1 MTTKTRPALLLLL
14 LAAVL
19 ASLAVAGCGGSDPSQ
34 ADKAATLAAK
44 EQKNPP
50 VLTEPAAPTVKVVKV
65 TPSAG
70 EADISKKPVIPK
82 QTGADP
88 KVLIAQDLIVG
99 TGATAKSGDT
109 VDVQYVG
116 VLRSNGKEFDSSWS
130 RGAKPFSF
138 ALGAGSVIAGW
149 DNGVV
154 GMKVGGRRRLIIPA
168 DQAYGATGSPPKIPA
183 NAALVFDVDLKKV
196 TPAKS

>member
-1 MTTKTRPALLLLL
+1 MRPALTFLL
-14 LAAVL
+14 LAGL
-19 ASLAVAGCGGSDPSQ
+19 IASLALTACGSSDPSQ
-34 ADKAATLAAK
+34 ADKAATLAA
-44 EQKNPP
+44 EQQKNPP
-50 VLTEPAAPTVKVVKV
+50 KLTEPAKPTVKVVKV

-82 QTGADP
+82 QTGPDP
-88 KVLIAQDLIVG
+88 KTLIVQDLIVG
-99 TGATAKSGDT
+99 TGAEAKAGDT

-168 DQAYGATGSPPKIPA
+168 DQGYGATGSPPKIPA

>member
-1 MTTKTRPALLLLL
+1 MRPALTFLL
-14 LAAVL
+14 LAAL
-19 ASLAVAGCGGSDPSQ
+19 IASLALTACGSSDPSQ
-34 ADKAATLAAK
+34 ADKAATLAA
-44 EQKNPP
+44 EQQKNPP
-50 VLTEPAAPTVKVVKV
+50 KLTEPAKPTVKVVKV

-82 QTGADP
+82 QTGPDP
-88 KVLIAQDLIVG
+88 KTLIVQDLIVG
-99 TGATAKSGDT
+99 TGAEAKAGDT

-168 DQAYGATGSPPKIPA
+168 DQGYGAQGSPPKIPA